1 MVPTVD
7 NLGHRVLQDVS
18 AMGDE
23 LLQLADSDL
32 RELAAVLRARRLAAP
47 FTAMSVQRLIA
58 SPAAG
63 DVAGELQR
71 LADQGFQAEQMA
83 AMLDL
88 LVRDRCRRPK
98 VEDVLD
104 LVTTGPDVPGMT
116 NRDTGVV
123 VRELFARAQRSV
135 LVAGYAVYQGR
146 EVFRALADRMAE
158 RPELNVRMF
167 LDVQRGP
174 GDTSMASEVVKRF
187 AERFKTREWPEGRPL
202 PKVFYDPRSLD
213 LEADKRACLHAKCVV
228 VDGEAVF
235 ISSANFTEAAQERNI
250 EMGLL
255 VRSRWLAERV
265 TRHFETLLAA
275 GLLKPAFQPA
285 ISWEDGK
292 V

>member
-1 MVPTVD
+1 M
-7 NLGHRVLQDVS
+7 S

-23 LLQLADSDL
+23 LLQLADDEL
-32 RELAAVLRARRLAAP
+32 RELAAALRARRLTPP
-47 FTAMSVQRLIA
+47 FTAMSVQRVIA
-58 SPAAG
+58 GSCAAPL
-63 DVAGELQR
+63 AGGLQR
-71 LADQGFQAEQMA
+71 LADQGFAAEQLA
-83 AMLDL
+83 VTLDL
-88 LVRDRCRRPK
+88 LARDRARIPK
-98 VEDVLD
+98 LEDVLD
-104 LVTTGPDVPGMT
+104 LVTTGPDVAGMT
-116 NRDTGVV
+116 NRDTSVV
-123 VRELFARAQRSV
+123 VRELFAVPQRSV

-158 RPELNVRMF
+158 RPELAVRMF

-174 GDTSMASEVVKRF
+174 GDTSMASELVKRF

-202 PKVFYDPRSLD
+202 PQVFYDPRSLD

-235 ISSANFTEAAQERNI
+235 VSSANFTEAAQERNI

-275 GLLKPAFQPA
+275 GLLEPA
-285 ISWEDGK
+285 

>member
-1 MVPTVD
+1 
-7 NLGHRVLQDVS
+7 
-18 AMGDE
+18 
-23 LLQLADSDL
+23 
-32 RELAAVLRARRLAAP
+32 
-47 FTAMSVQRLIA
+47 
-58 SPAAG
+58 
-63 DVAGELQR
+63 
-71 LADQGFQAEQMA
+71 MA

-104 LVTTGPDVPGMT
+104 LVTTGPEVPGVT
-116 NRDTGVV
+116 NRDTSVV
-123 VRELFARAQRSV
+123 VRELFAGAQRSV

-146 EVFRALADRMAE
+146 EVFRALADRMVE
-158 RPELNVRMF
+158 LPELSVRMF

-235 ISSANFTEAAQERNI
+235 VSSANFTEAAQERNI

-265 TRHFETLLAA
+265 MRHFEALLAA
-275 GLLKPAFQPA
+275 GLL
-285 ISWEDGK
+285 EH
-292 V
+292 VL